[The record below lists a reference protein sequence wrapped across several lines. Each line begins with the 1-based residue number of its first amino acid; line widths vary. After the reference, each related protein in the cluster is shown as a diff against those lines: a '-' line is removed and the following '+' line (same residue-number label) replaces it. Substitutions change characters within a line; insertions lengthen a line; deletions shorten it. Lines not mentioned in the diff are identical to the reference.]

1 MSPEDG
7 LRRHERPGGALLP
20 PSAWVE
26 RYLGG
31 ITPAGHVLDVAC
43 GGGRHTR
50 LALARGHRVT
60 AVDRDLAPLSPAAGT
75 DGLEAIEID
84 LESGAPFALAGRT
97 FDGVIVTNY
106 LWRPILADIVGAV
119 GPGGVLIY
127 ETFAVGQERLGRP
140 SNPAFL
146 LEPGELVRATA
157 GRLVPIAYE
166 HATVSRGRPRVVQR
180 IVAVAPDHAWVLAPP
195 PSALP

>member
-1 MSPEDG
+1 MGPEDRG
-7 LRRHERPGGALLP
+7 RAGKRPGGALLP
-20 PSAWVE
+20 PSPWVV

-31 ITPAGHVLDVAC
+31 IAGGGHVLDVAC

-50 LALARGHRVT
+50 LALSRGYRVT
-60 AVDRDLAPLSPAAGT
+60 AIDRDLAPLSPLAGT
-75 DGLEAIEID
+75 PGLEAIEGD
-84 LESGAPFALAGRT
+84 LETGAPFPLAGRT
-97 FDGVIVTNY
+97 YDGVIVTNY

-140 SNPAFL
+140 SNPEFL
-146 LEPGELVRATA
+146 LAPGELVRATA
-157 GRLVPIAYE
+157 CRLVPIAYE
-166 HATVSRGRPRVVQR
+166 HATVDRGRPRVVQR

-195 PSALP
+195 TAAMA